1 MQIANPIY
9 DVVFKYLMA
18 DERAAK
24 LIIGEIISMDVIDIA
39 LQPQERLANLTE
51 KNLTV
56 YRLDFSARVKTRDG
70 QFKQVIIEIQKAK
83 YTSDIMRFRRYL
95 GQQYSDEKNV
105 HATVSA
111 TGHSTYQALPIIT
124 IYFLGH
130 TLNHCTASVI
140 KVGRIYTDAITG
152 ETLADKET
160 FIESLTHDSY
170 VVQIPYLKAQRR
182 NDLEKLLEI
191 FDQDLQVENRHR
203 LSIDEAL
210 FPKKYHVL
218 IRRLQAA
225 ISEPEVIDTM
235 QIEDE
240 ILLELQNKEREI
252 EAKEQLV
259 EEQSKAL
266 KEKNRVLE
274 EKDQAL
280 EKKDQ
285 ALEEKDQIV
294 REQEQALEEKDQVL
308 KDKDKLIKELKNQLN
323 RLSE

>member
-24 LIIGEIISMDVIDIA
+24 LIISEIIGMDVVDIA
-39 LQPQERLANLTE
+39 LQPQERLANLPE

-56 YRLDFSARVKTRDG
+56 YRLGFSARIKTNDG

-83 YTSDIMRFRRYL
+83 YSSDIMRFRRYL
-95 GQQYSDEKNV
+95 EQQYSDEKNA
-105 HATVSA
+105 HETTSA
-111 TGHSTYQALPIIT
+111 TGFSTFQALPIIT

-130 TLNHCTASVI
+130 TLNHCTASAI
-140 KVGRIYTDAITG
+140 KVGRVYTDIITG
-152 ETLADKET
+152 ETLTQKEP

-182 NDLEKLLEI
+182 NDLEKLLTI
-191 FDQDLQVENRHR
+191 FDQDLQVHDKHR
-203 LSIDEAL
+203 LAIDEKT
-210 FPKKYHVL
+210 FPQKYRLL

-225 ISEPEVIDTM
+225 ISEPEIIDTM

-259 EEQSKAL
+259 EAQSK
-266 KEKNRVLE
+266 
-274 EKDQAL
+274 
-280 EKKDQ
+280 
-285 ALEEKDQIV
+285 
-294 REQEQALEEKDQVL
+294 ALEEKDQVIEGKDQAL
-308 KDKDKLIKELKNQLN
+308 KDKDKLIDELKNKLN

>member
-24 LIIGEIISMDVIDIA
+24 LIIGEIIGMDVIDIA

-203 LSIDEAL
+203 LSIDETL

-266 KEKNRVLE
+266 E

-285 ALEEKDQIV
+285 IVKEQGQALEKRDQIVKEQGEALEEKN
-294 REQEQALEEKDQVL
+294 
-308 KDKDKLIKELKNQLN
+308 KLIDELKSQLKK
-323 RLSE
+323 LTD